1 MEAKV
6 QQYHRSRCRNQ
17 VQQRCKNRVQPW
29 FRCQRR
35 STAGTACRP
44 VSQPKYSNVTEASE
58 EAEYI
63 RYSTAASIEDKLPWC
78 YKSQFRNQVQRY
90 YKCQNSAEA
99 MLRHAKRGQDRS
111 QSNTAIQVP
120 GSKKGVAMVSHPL
133 IPRARKSKAGP
144 TRWQMDTRP
153 MFLWQRET
161 ERPERHEDQ
170 RDLAEDP

>member
-6 QQYHRSRCRNQ
+6 QQYHRSRCRNP
-17 VQQRCKNRVQPW
+17 VQQHCKSRVQPW

-63 RYSTAASIEDKLPWC
+63 RYSTATSIEDKLPWC
-78 YKSQFRNQVQRY
+78 YKSQCRNQVQRY

-120 GSKKGVAMVSHPL
+120 RCQKRGSHGITPIDPACPEKQS
-133 IPRARKSKAGP
+133 
-144 TRWQMDTRP
+144 RP
-153 MFLWQRET
+153 
-161 ERPERHEDQ
+161 H
-170 RDLAEDP
+170 